1 MTDIP
6 EAVTTSTPPK
16 TVPPKP
22 VKAVDKAVTQAV
34 VQPVATKAAKAAP
47 KPVVKAPKATPKAA
61 PKAVPKVA
69 PKATPKVATKAA
81 TTPVVTPKT
90 AKPAKPKK
98 PKLVRDS
105 FTIPKTEYVVLE
117 ELKLR
122 AIKLASP
129 IKKTELIRAG
139 IKALA
144 AMSDTGLLAALKA
157 VPAIKTG
164 RPAKS

>member
-1 MTDIP
+1 MTDTP
-6 EAVTTSTPPK
+6 EAVIPSAPQK
-16 TVPPKP
+16 AVPPKP
-22 VKAVDKAVTQAV
+22 VKTVDKAATQAV
-34 VQPVATKAAKAAP
+34 VKPFTTKDAKAAP
-47 KPVVKAPKATPKAA
+47 KPVVKAPKAAPKTVPKVTPKAVAKAA
-61 PKAVPKVA
+61 PKVA
-69 PKATPKVATKAA
+69 A
-81 TTPVVTPKT
+81 TPVVNPK
-90 AKPAKPKK
+90 ANKPAKPKK
-98 PKLVRDS
+98 AKLVRDS